1 MAPQNHRGLR
11 AFLGLLAAFTFL
23 PQVTRAQEDERGPIL
38 ALGLS
43 GNSNDPG
50 WVYKLDATGGYRF
63 SRHFE
68 IDGGLP
74 IYFVRVSQ
82 DSANEYSSKNGIG
95 NAYIDLR
102 GIFSGD
108 RFYFSTNL
116 RGSAPTGDE
125 ENGFSTGRAT
135 VDWTNYLDLRVG
147 RWTPF
152 GSVGIANTV
161 SDTHFFSR
169 PFTSLGL
176 VGHFEGGLIFA
187 PLPRISIGASGYAVQ
202 PSGEQKVFSKVVA
215 RGAEAARGNGRNRAF
230 ETQSVTIGESDLTT
244 DRGYSGWINVS
255 PSLGITLELGASRS
269 ESYNSNSVFF
279 SARFDFGR
287 LIR

>member
-1 MAPQNHRGLR
+1 MANQNHRLH
-11 AFLGLLAAFTFL
+11 AVLGLLAAFTFL
-23 PQVTRAQEDERGPIL
+23 LQPTSAQENRRGPIL
-38 ALGLS
+38 ALGFS

-63 SRHFE
+63 GDHFE

-74 IYFVRVSQ
+74 IYFVRVSA
-82 DSANEYSSKNGIG
+82 DNVDGYSSKSGIG

-102 GIFSGD
+102 GILSGD
-108 RFYFSTNL
+108 RYYFSSNL

-125 ENGFSTGRAT
+125 ENGFSTGRVA
-135 VDWTNYLDLRVG
+135 VDWTNYFDVRFG

-152 GSVGIANTV
+152 GSAGMANTV

-169 PFTSLGL
+169 PFTSLGF

-187 PLPRISIGASGYAVQ
+187 PLPWASIGASGYAVQ

-215 RGAEAARGNGRNRAF
+215 RGAGAARGNGRNRAF
-230 ETQSVTIGESDLTT
+230 ETQSVTIGESALTT

-255 PSLGITLELGASRS
+255 AVPGITLELGGSRS
-269 ESYNSNSVFF
+269 ESYNSNSLFF
-279 SARFDFGR
+279 SARFEFGR